1 MLNNVYDNGVLEYLK
16 DQEQGSYDKWKAVHR
31 KQFVLTCQRFS

>member
-16 DQEQGSYDKWKAVHR
+16 DQEQGSYDKWKCIESS
-31 KQFVLTCQRFS
+31 LS